1 MDKQKDIDWNSLSS
15 WWNKKQKWF
24 SLFTAIGS
32 GGWIFKRK
40 FDRSLKPRKWQNQPH
55 CQFINRKDLH
65 GFILVKPNKNQ
76 FGISTFLLKMFLIIL
91 EYTFSCCNFCS
102 KLLTV
107 WQILNE
113 FKTSLNLTVA
123 LHSNSC
129 LLTWNCVKTWHTFC
143 KFWHFISSKNFWF
156 FKIAYQF
163 HLTFHYWTITSRNL
177 RHWG

>member
-1 MDKQKDIDWNSLSS
+1 M
-15 WWNKKQKWF
+15 
-24 SLFTAIGS
+24 
-32 GGWIFKRK
+32 
-40 FDRSLKPRKWQNQPH
+40 
-55 CQFINRKDLH
+55 H

-102 KLLTV
+102 RVPTV

-129 LLTWNCVKTWHTFC
+129 LLTWNCVKSWHTFC

-177 RHWG
+177 GLWNSFFSTPIYNHSHPFWLDLNQ